1 MNFHCIILYIYSS
14 AVCDLSNGSANSA
27 EFLNIRKIMGLLMC
41 PLLRGFIWIFIT
53 YVDWLIDWLI
63 IYITYMHLLENIP
76 FKWRPYRRR
85 GRAAKF
91 RPFLNAFNLWAG
103 GGIYLHRAKLPVT
116 WDPSFCRFIRRTTS
130 MYDYQGFVRSLYC
143 SPDLYGSISIK
154 ILNITYTSCNAF
166 ADYCKLHVNVE
177 EHKMCIG
184 YLHNVGVWT
193 SIDLHIKVLFHLL
206 HDNGICAPHLIC
218 MSASWLV
225 HGKASKYLSRSQPEV
240 AECQQLVQKL
250 FSCIEFVSVCECE
263 CNLVI
268 RYNIWVVVVWFFF
281 VY

>member
-103 GGIYLHRAKLPVT
+103 
-116 WDPSFCRFIRRTTS
+116 WSSRFISIVPNFLWHETPVSADSYEGPLQCTTIKGSSEVSIVARTFT
-130 MYDYQGFVRSLYC
+130 D
-143 SPDLYGSISIK
+143 P
-154 ILNITYTSCNAF
+154 
-166 ADYCKLHVNVE
+166 
-177 EHKMCIG
+177 
-184 YLHNVGVWT
+184 YLLK
-193 SIDLHIKVLFHLL
+193 S
-206 HDNGICAPHLIC
+206 
-218 MSASWLV
+218 
-225 HGKASKYLSRSQPEV
+225 
-240 AECQQLVQKL
+240 
-250 FSCIEFVSVCECE
+250 
-263 CNLVI
+263 
-268 RYNIWVVVVWFFF
+268 
-281 VY
+281 